1 MAPQASW
8 TQVGGPKPG
17 PSQKFEIPKNPKND
31 TSVDPKQQYISRL
44 SKTCMYKT
52 AWQTKEETSARHST
66 SYTAM
71 SGRVSC

>member
-1 MAPQASW
+1 M
-8 TQVGGPKPG
+8 
-17 PSQKFEIPKNPKND
+17 ENPKND